1 MDGADFPYS
10 VGPEDKPINFHMN
23 VQDQISMYKDNEKDQ
38 KAPPILPFDLEPMNQ
53 ELCEVFS
60 RLANIRNMLARA
72 VNQPVQGDPTELP
85 YDQAAGKINKG
96 AVQNITNKIDQI
108 NDLILDIPGDLAKI
122 AI

>member
-1 MDGADFPYS
+1 MDGAEFPYS

>member
-1 MDGADFPYS
+1 MDGAEFPYS

-23 VQDQISMYKDNEKDQ
+23 VQDQISMYKDNEKHQ
-38 KAPPILPFDLEPMNQ
+38 KAPPILPFELEPMTQ

-85 YDQAAGKINKG
+85 FDQAAGKINKG
-96 AVQNITNKIDQI
+96 AVQNITDKIDQI
-108 NDLILDIPGDLAKI
+108 NELILDIPDDLAKI